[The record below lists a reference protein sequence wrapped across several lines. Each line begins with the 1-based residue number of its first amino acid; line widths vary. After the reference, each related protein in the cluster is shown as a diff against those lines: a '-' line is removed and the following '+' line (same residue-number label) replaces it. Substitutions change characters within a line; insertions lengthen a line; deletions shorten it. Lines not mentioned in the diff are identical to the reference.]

1 MTAPTATRCTLT
13 RMRKRASAAIV
24 AGLFVAACAPPA
36 PPAAAPEPAT
46 SVATSAASAPAP
58 ASSSSPAASADAG
71 SAAPAPPKPSD
82 VKLATSSAT
91 DAPPAEAVTVVV
103 SSSGGVRS
111 GALPTGGVFTLAVA
125 ADVEYRQLSSL
136 LASLHDDTKAKAV
149 YLLVRSPSASG
160 LASIPVA
167 RIALG
172 GSPPPPAEKQSG
184 FSFIVLRQGI
194 IVSAHGLRIGP
205 GCKAVGAGITV
216 PSEGESQDLP
226 GLRACVERLK
236 QSNPDLY
243 SERVAMVAADA
254 NVDFQT
260 LVSTID
266 TVRASVHEIAL
277 GVPK

>member
-1 MTAPTATRCTLT
+1 VT
-13 RMRKRASAAIV
+13 
-24 AGLFVAACAPPA
+24 
-36 PPAAAPEPAT
+36 
-46 SVATSAASAPAP
+46 
-58 ASSSSPAASADAG
+58 
-71 SAAPAPPKPSD
+71 
-82 VKLATSSAT
+82 LATSNAT
-91 DAPPAEAVTVVV
+91 DAPPADAVSLVV

-111 GALPTGGVFTLAVA
+111 GALPNGGVFALAVG
-125 ADVEYRQLSSL
+125 ADVEYRQLSNL
-136 LASLHDDTKAKAV
+136 LATLHDDTKAKAV
-149 YLLVRSPSASG
+149 YLLVRSPSG
-160 LASIPVA
+160 LAAIPVA

-172 GSPPPPAEKQSG
+172 GSPPPPSEKQSG
-184 FSFIVLRQGI
+184 FAFMVLRQGI

-216 PSEGESQDLP
+216 PSAGESQDFP

-266 TVRASVHEIAL
+266 TLRASIHEVAL